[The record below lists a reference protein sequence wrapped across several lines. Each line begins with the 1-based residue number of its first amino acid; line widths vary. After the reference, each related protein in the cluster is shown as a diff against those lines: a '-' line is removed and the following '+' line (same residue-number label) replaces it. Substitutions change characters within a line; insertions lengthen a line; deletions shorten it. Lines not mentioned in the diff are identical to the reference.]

1 MSKRTWT
8 TSQKNA
14 IELRKGTVLVSA
26 AAGSGKTAVLVQRI
40 IEKITDSKSPCDADK
55 LLVVTFTKAAAAEMK
70 ERISSKIAEMIE
82 ENYSNI
88 HLRKQQLLLKRA
100 KIGTIHSFCADIV
113 RENFYRLG
121 ISPNFKISDDNE
133 TLVLKEVA
141 IENVINKLYEKSS
154 PGFLNI
160 VEMFSKDKDDSGL
173 LKIIEQIYN
182 FIQAYPF
189 PEEWMD
195 SNVSMY
201 KESDDFCDTSW
212 GKVMINYL
220 LDTMDYCLELTE
232 NSIELCDEDDKIK
245 NAYLEALK
253 SDMVNIQMVL
263 SSTEKGNW
271 DDVVSS
277 IEKFNFAS
285 LKSLRGYGDNA
296 VAIKIKGNREAVK
309 SLLEKKIKKY
319 FCIRQSDINEDN
331 VKIKEVIEELFN
343 IVKLFS
349 EEFQKLKLEKNI
361 ADFNDLEH
369 WMIKLLVCG
378 ENGKYEKSSVAEE
391 LSNEFDEIMI
401 DECQDIN
408 ETQNMIFKMLSRNEK
423 NLFMV
428 GDVKQSIYGFRQ
440 AMPEI
445 FLSRKEQYKEYLNG
459 NEEKYPLKVILDRN
473 FRSREGVLN
482 TVNFIFKQLM
492 SKKFGEMDYTEEEK
506 LKYGSDYPVSKDAET
521 QINIIEK
528 QENDDKISDSTLEAR
543 EISEIIAKMISEGK
557 EVRDGDTT
565 RKVTY
570 RDFCILLR
578 SANKQAEEYAEELY
592 NCGIPSWCES
602 KGKFF
607 GTVEVSVML
616 SLLRVI
622 DNPIQDIPLISVLVS
637 AMYGFTPDDLAK
649 IRIKDRVS
657 PLYFAL
663 KKYSENGDERC
674 KKFLSDLDEYRK
686 LSVMMRPNKLINYIY
701 DKTGYLAIVQAMENG
716 EIRLSNLRMLAE
728 YAGKYEGEAYKG
740 LSGFI
745 RFIDKIQEQK
755 SDLTPASAISET
767 ANVVRIMSI
776 HRSKGLEFPICIL
789 AGCSRKFHNEKE
801 NVLIDNKL
809 GLGMKLRN
817 ESNTIERQTMIRQA
831 VSLKLKAESLS
842 EELRVLYVALTR
854 AKEKLVIVMTVKS
867 LEDKVKKLSL
877 GNMKKINISPGKLIN
892 NTNSFSDWILLS
904 ALKHPYSHCLRKN
917 IYLEESLIIDEDVS
931 DWEINVSN
939 ETNYEHQEKEVL
951 EAKPSP
957 INPKTLEIINKRFNY
972 VYPYESLEELPVKLA
987 ASQVSHGAEWT
998 NYIATSRPA
1007 FLFKSSLTSSETG
1020 TANHQ
1025 FLQFADYKNTLLNFD
1040 KEIKRLLDKGFI
1052 SEEQAKVVNK
1062 NSILN
1067 FLNSDLGKRIL
1078 SSKDVMREYRFSV
1091 RVPVSQYSK
1100 KFASV
1105 NTTDNII
1112 LQGAIDCVFEEN
1124 GKYNI
1129 VDYKTD
1135 RVTDSKQ
1142 LTEKYANQLEI
1153 YKYAFEK
1160 CKGHEV
1166 KDCIIYSLALGKQEI
1181 LRVK

>member
-1 MSKRTWT
+1 M
-8 TSQKNA
+8 
-14 IELRKGTVLVSA
+14 
-26 AAGSGKTAVLVQRI
+26 
-40 IEKITDSKSPCDADK
+40 
-55 LLVVTFTKAAAAEMK
+55 
-70 ERISSKIAEMIE
+70 
-82 ENYSNI
+82 
-88 HLRKQQLLLKRA
+88 
-100 KIGTIHSFCADIV
+100 
-113 RENFYRLG
+113 
-121 ISPNFKISDDNE
+121 
-133 TLVLKEVA
+133 
-141 IENVINKLYEKSS
+141 
-154 PGFLNI
+154 
-160 VEMFSKDKDDSGL
+160 
-173 LKIIEQIYN
+173 
-182 FIQAYPF
+182 
-189 PEEWMD
+189 
-195 SNVSMY
+195 
-201 KESDDFCDTSW
+201 
-212 GKVMINYL
+212 
-220 LDTMDYCLELTE
+220 
-232 NSIELCDEDDKIK
+232 
-245 NAYLEALK
+245 
-253 SDMVNIQMVL
+253 
-263 SSTEKGNW
+263 
-271 DDVVSS
+271 
-277 IEKFNFAS
+277 
-285 LKSLRGYGDNA
+285 
-296 VAIKIKGNREAVK
+296 
-309 SLLEKKIKKY
+309 
-319 FCIRQSDINEDN
+319 
-331 VKIKEVIEELFN
+331 
-343 IVKLFS
+343 
-349 EEFQKLKLEKNI
+349 
-361 ADFNDLEH
+361 
-369 WMIKLLVCG
+369 
-378 ENGKYEKSSVAEE
+378 
-391 LSNEFDEIMI
+391 SNEFDEIMI

-506 LKYGSDYPVSKDAET
+506 LKYGSDYPVSKEADT

-877 GNMKKINISPGKLIN
+877 GNMKK
-892 NTNSFSDWILLS
+892 
-904 ALKHPYSHCLRKN
+904 
-917 IYLEESLIIDEDVS
+917 
-931 DWEINVSN
+931 
-939 ETNYEHQEKEVL
+939 
-951 EAKPSP
+951 
-957 INPKTLEIINKRFNY
+957 
-972 VYPYESLEELPVKLA
+972 
-987 ASQVSHGAEWT
+987 
-998 NYIATSRPA
+998 
-1007 FLFKSSLTSSETG
+1007 
-1020 TANHQ
+1020 
-1025 FLQFADYKNTLLNFD
+1025 
-1040 KEIKRLLDKGFI
+1040 
-1052 SEEQAKVVNK
+1052 
-1062 NSILN
+1062 
-1067 FLNSDLGKRIL
+1067 
-1078 SSKDVMREYRFSV
+1078 
-1091 RVPVSQYSK
+1091 
-1100 KFASV
+1100 
-1105 NTTDNII
+1105 
-1112 LQGAIDCVFEEN
+1112 
-1124 GKYNI
+1124 
-1129 VDYKTD
+1129 
-1135 RVTDSKQ
+1135 
-1142 LTEKYANQLEI
+1142 
-1153 YKYAFEK
+1153 
-1160 CKGHEV
+1160 
-1166 KDCIIYSLALGKQEI
+1166 
-1181 LRVK
+1181 